1 MYLQL
6 LEMKVKVKVNIVS
19 CMTVG
24 PPTVGKT
31 TLREQL
37 LSDQVQLPLIINSN
51 VPTLNRPYI
60 RPTSTPAMD
69 GVKKVEINVNSNKQI
84 NRFTANYKTWRPLTS
99 NEEFIACIKALPQ
112 YIFIFYATII
122 ESICMF
128 IALSTIPTWII
139 SAAYHYFH
147 STNTTVSASTT
158 TSKSVSDKSISFFQY
173 CFIMVS
179 IIVGATLMC
188 KLVVYICRCRAWV
201 KNQHKRSV
209 KLLKQAIQN
218 EKIEKVQALL
228 QDTLIIHFRDSGGQP
243 EFHEVVPALVPHSTL
258 YLLMF
263 NLNEDLNKQYKVTYK
278 ASEDDITDPYQSS
291 YTVKESLLQLLASIK
306 SIHSHSLQTRGVAVS
321 NAFIIGTHKDLLE
334 NKEAQINKI
343 TQEIEKEV
351 KGTDWYTS
359 ETLVHT
365 PDGHLLLPIDTFNQN
380 DIDQVKD
387 IISKFAANRQFYIPT
402 PWLALYFN
410 IEKINQPVMFIPDL
424 KRLAYD
430 CNIDDD
436 MEFINAFRFLENVVG
451 CIRYFGSVP
460 EMRDI
465 VITEPQ
471 ILFDLVS
478 ELIIKTFSFTK
489 IGNRYQTDRFISSGR
504 FTKQSLKVCAIV
516 RSSILTED
524 QVISILQ
531 HLNII
536 APVGINDKG
545 EEEYFIPCVLV
556 HAPIS
561 NPPIDSV
568 VIGYTP
574 LLVTFKCGY
583 TPRGVFSCLISHIL
597 CNRSGQWVLASDQI
611 YRNQVE
617 FHLKN
622 CGHFLCIKNCI
633 KYLEVSVTLCHGSN
647 ISKKF
652 FVEVKEFLSK
662 SLLHVT
668 LKLNYCLSKAG
679 YSFGFYCSAS
689 HAASDPPHLAELIPN
704 ADIPHIKCTTNPFLT
719 TILKPEQAMWL
730 KGNYIDYNYVYK

>member
-1 MYLQL
+1 MKA
-6 LEMKVKVKVNIVS
+6 KVKVKIVS

-37 LSDQVQLPLIINSN
+37 LSDQVQLPLIINSD

-60 RPTSTPAMD
+60 RPISTPVMD
-69 GVKKVEINVNSNKQI
+69 GVKKVQIGVNSKKQI
-84 NRFTANYKTWRPLTS
+84 NRFTANYRTWRPLTN
-99 NEEFIACIKALPQ
+99 NEEFIACIKSLPLYACQ
-112 YIFIFYATII
+112 FYATII
-122 ESICMF
+122 EGICITIG
-128 IALSTIPTWII
+128 IATIPTWII
-139 SAAYHYFH
+139 SAVYHYFH
-147 STNTTVSASTT
+147 STNTTVSAST
-158 TSKSVSDKSISFFQY
+158 SKPVSDKSISFFRY
-173 CFIMVS
+173 GFIMVS
-179 IIVGATLMC
+179 IVVGVMLLLQ
-188 KLVVYICRCRAWV
+188 LVAYMSKQVVWV
-201 KNQHKRSV
+201 KHRYKKNA

-228 QDTLIIHFRDSGGQP
+228 HDTLIIHFRDSGGQP
-243 EFHEVVPALVPHSTL
+243 EFHEVVPALVPRSTL

-263 NLNEDLNKQYKVTYK
+263 NLNEDLNTQYNVTYK
-278 ASEDDITDPYQSS
+278 ASEDDITDVYQSS
-291 YTVKESLLQLLASIK
+291 FTVKQTLLQLLASIK

-334 NKEAQINKI
+334 NKETQINKI

-351 KGTDWYTS
+351 KDTDWYTS
-359 ETLVHT
+359 ETIVHT
-365 PDGHLLLPIDTFNQN
+365 PVGHLLLPIDTFNQN

-387 IISKFAANRQFYIPT
+387 IISKSAANRQFYIPM

-410 IEKINQPVMFIPDL
+410 IEKINQPVMSIPDF
-424 KRLAYD
+424 KRLALD

-471 ILFDLVS
+471 ILFDLVT
-478 ELIIKTFSFTK
+478 ELIVKTFTFTK
-489 IGNRYQTDRFISSGR
+489 IGNRYQIDRFISSGR

-524 QVISILQ
+524 QVISILK

-536 APVGINDKG
+536 APVDLTKEG

-561 NPPIDSV
+561 NLPIDSV

-622 CGHFLCIKNCI
+622 CGHLLRIKNCI
-633 KYLEVSVTLCHGSN
+633 KYLEVSITLCHGSN

-652 FVEVKEFLSK
+652 FIKVKEFLSK

-689 HAASDPPHLAELIPN
+689 HAASDPPHPAEFIPN
-704 ADIPHIKCTTNPFLT
+704 ADVPHTKCITNPSLT

-730 KGNYIDYNYVYK
+730 KGNYNRL